1 MIRADPLRI
10 YLFIYF
16 VVGIRSREPSTHP
29 CHLTI
34 NLLMTVVVTV
44 RRYLNKRSEKRNV
57 GSKPEL
63 KNGRFFIEAEV
74 GVTDS
79 TGRCA
84 LCIVQR
90 SLFNDMSYR

>member
-1 MIRADPLRI
+1 
-10 YLFIYF
+10 
-16 VVGIRSREPSTHP
+16 
-29 CHLTI
+29 
-34 NLLMTVVVTV
+34 MTVVVTV

-90 SLFNDMSYR
+90 SLFNDMSYRWQMFHPTLVQLEETSPHRTEMQQFI